1 MDYVQ
6 AIASN
11 VLFTK
16 NFTLDLTKGSK
27 VISEAALRYNGF
39 VAGMQNHLST
49 SQVGLENYSAVVGY
63 ELSQYKAT
71 LHALNKG
78 SVFAASFY
86 QKFTSGVETG
96 FKASWNRKLAN
107 QYSVEL
113 VGKFPLDHGSF
124 LKCKL
129 DNGGKMGLAYATPLN
144 NKVTLTMAAVFDT
157 LKMDAQNHRL
167 GLGFLVD
174 L

>member
-1 MDYVQ
+1 MDYTQ
-6 AIASN
+6 SIASN
-11 VLFTK
+11 LLFTK
-16 NFTLDLTKGSK
+16 NFTLDLAKGSK
-27 VISEAALRYNGF
+27 VISEAALHYNGF
-39 VAGMQNHLST
+39 VLGAQSHLNT
-49 SQVGLENYSAVVGY
+49 CQVGLENYSAAFGY

-78 SVFAASFY
+78 SVLAASFY
-86 QKFTSGVETG
+86 QRFTSGVETG
-96 FKASWNRKLAN
+96 FKASWNRKVAN

-129 DNGGKMGLAYATPLN
+129 DNGGKMGVAYATPLN
-144 NKVTLTMAAVFDT
+144 NKVTLTMAGVFDT
-157 LKMDAQNHRL
+157 LKLDAQNHRL
-167 GLGFLVD
+167 GLGFVVD